1 MDFQHLITIGST
13 IFTILVS
20 VAVSSYKVGILKEKY
35 ETKINTLETEVEK
48 LKNKEDNNK
57 VLLEQIKYALNL
69 VLDKLG
75 IKIEEHKQI

>member
-1 MDFQHLITIGST
+1 MDFQNLITIGST

-20 VAVSSYKVGILKEKY
+20 VAISSYKIGILKEKY

-48 LKNKEDNNK
+48 LKSKEDNNK
-57 VLLEQIKYALNL
+57 ILLEQIKYALNL